1 MREITYALYFIKIKK
16 KISLTGIAAA
26 VQEKEQGLT
35 PGPIFFRFIIIIIV
49 IHTSMELSE
58 FYMVKEK
65 KMCAC
70 YSSTYSMVQVQNMFE
85 EGVYFANFRKNLLEM
100 FNLNLL
106 CIFFCLF
113 VFDWY
118 CIWHLVWVLFRLGTL
133 NVSRICMET
142 SFTWIRTFQEH
153 ALWTVSKQSMNIL
166 VLFGF
171 L

>member
-65 KMCAC
+65 KNVRMLFQHIFYGTSPKYVRRRC
-70 YSSTYSMVQVQNMFE
+70 
-85 EGVYFANFRKNLLEM
+85 
-100 FNLNLL
+100 LL
-106 CIFFCLF
+106 CQF
-113 VFDWY
+113 
-118 CIWHLVWVLFRLGTL
+118 
-133 NVSRICMET
+133 
-142 SFTWIRTFQEH
+142 
-153 ALWTVSKQSMNIL
+153 
-166 VLFGF
+166 
-171 L
+171 